1 MAATRRSQRVKPTVA
16 VSAKEPE
23 SDTEKL
29 HDKGKASAKR
39 RKVAGPSGMTSGSEI
54 SQVVHRGKGKLR
66 NLPQMP
72 LDILFEIFG
81 FLTPFDLLRLARTT
95 KDFRSFI
102 MKRSSISLWKTV
114 FGNTPDVP
122 DQPEGVSEPA
132 WANFVFTNH
141 CFECLSPRASHTL
154 AAHCVRYCK
163 RCITNKVYFKPLSN
177 ANVLRHFPRSPIP
190 FQAIFTYNLP
200 CSSGRY
206 RTKSAWLQSEFQ
218 EFLEQYI
225 QLDHDAQTEFREID
239 YNNWDFSRQC
249 IRTGELV
256 RVRATRFDLIE
267 KKLIE
272 LGWSH
277 ELTTMTASQ
286 SNTLKG
292 HPAVKVNR
300 PLTDRTWKKIEPQL
314 IILLEQFRTQRL
326 ERERA
331 EIVKTRR
338 RTFASAVW
346 NYTST
351 QPVDAILP
359 SAADLYF
366 LKSFEPFK
374 NIIEEAPNETDVPLS
389 TFDEFFAEM
398 PRHCED
404 WKQACVAYLAT
415 ILRSAEPSLFNED
428 MSSLDIVS
436 LAKTVSRCKFCSSAL
451 TYPGILI
458 HPCFRLAPALI
469 SQVPAL
475 EVAQIIRACGFDPE
489 TATSEELDNAD
500 IWLLGTKHGIAE
512 ISHVMR
518 WRRAL
523 MAISAT
529 HEEASLDIYYD
540 DLLDKPYTWYQV
552 TDETLIETCNAGELA
567 FYAEDRLYARSSI
580 CAHCSEKVEP
590 GQLVPH
596 MKGLPAE
603 ILLQIFTEATT
614 PKHFFEHVS
623 ASVALRVCKRW
634 RRVAFNIPS
643 LWPHVDVSNV
653 TTHGLELTG
662 PLPSLLRVT
671 CSKWTTA
678 NIRTWST
685 SVMEVIERIWELDL
699 HNIPSTPIF
708 DALSLHIDR
717 PASDLRVLH
726 AFIKVPSQK
735 RTKGKKTRAKLP
747 PLDQMGR
754 FMDRPMPYLRILEL
768 SNFPVL
774 PWSPEKPPCYS
785 NLTTLTLRMWYN
797 SNHANFSQ
805 IVPSL
810 KASSTSLTY
819 LSLFNVV
826 PDMGNEVDAG
836 LVKLPFLETLS
847 ITTDESDAML
857 IARLLQIPQKS
868 SVIVSSKD
876 VDLSSIKPEDIIQFY
891 EHICPTAPPVE
902 QGEALFIHVSRNSI
916 MVNGDTLL
924 GLGGYFALSGSS
936 SRTDYSVTLLDLA
949 IRFCSLFKYPRRVEY
964 KFESASMDCDWS
976 AFLRNLEDTR
986 TLAILDT
993 PLTTMRKFMQK
1004 SELGSLAPKL
1014 NELVITTDLQDDVET
1029 DSFESNAAAAD
1040 ALRDIVI
1047 SFRQHLRRH
1056 TDTYNSIMDVGFAA
1070 HPFSA
1075 YTFLDDFKDS
1085 SPEFHWAVEG
1095 FSAVEGTRGEASWLK
1110 FRLGLGDVSTDE
1122 DSDDSLE

>member
-1 MAATRRSQRVKPTVA
+1 MAATRRSQRVKATVA
-16 VSAKEPE
+16 VSAKEAE

-29 HDKGKASAKR
+29 RDKGKASAKR
-39 RKVAGPSGMTSGSEI
+39 RKVAGSGMTSGSEI

-114 FGNTPDVP
+114 FGNTSDIP

-177 ANVLRHFPRSPIP
+177 ANVLRHFPRSLIP
-190 FQAIFTYNLP
+190 SQAIFTYNLP

-218 EFLEQYI
+218 EFLEKYI

-256 RVRATRFDLIE
+256 RVRATRLDLIE

-277 ELTTMTASQ
+277 ELTNMTVSQ
-286 SNTLKG
+286 STTLKG

-314 IILLEQFRTQRL
+314 VILLEQFRTQRL

-351 QPVDAILP
+351 QPIDAILP
-359 SAADLYF
+359 SAADLY
-366 LKSFEPFK
+366 LLESFEPFK

-404 WKQACVAYLAT
+404 WKQACAAYLAT
-415 ILRSAEPSLFNED
+415 ILRSSEPSLFNEN
-428 MSSLDIVS
+428 MSPLDIVS
-436 LAKTVSRCKFCSSAL
+436 LAKTAIAYIIV
-451 TYPGILI
+451 PGSLSQPIMDLEV
-458 HPCFRLAPALI
+458 PRWLGLAPALI
-469 SQVPAL
+469 SQVSAL
-475 EVAQIIRACGFDPE
+475 EVAHIIRACGFDPE
-489 TATSEELDNAD
+489 TATYEELDNAD

-540 DLLDKPYTWYQV
+540 DLLDKPYTWSRV

-596 MKGLPAE
+596 MKGHNPDLE
-603 ILLQIFTEATT
+603 LQRSDFRLT
-614 PKHFFEHVS
+614 PDHRLMDFYCHSLDSGGS
-623 ASVALRVCKRW
+623 A
-634 RRVAFNIPS
+634 N
-643 LWPHVDVSNV
+643 DVSDN
-653 TTHGLELTG
+653 ED
-662 PLPSLLRVT
+662 
-671 CSKWTTA
+671 
-678 NIRTWST
+678 N
-685 SVMEVIERIWELDL
+685 ED
-699 HNIPSTPIF
+699 STPGF
-708 DALSLHIDR
+708 T
-717 PASDLRVLH
+717 
-726 AFIKVPSQK
+726 F
-735 RTKGKKTRAKLP
+735 
-747 PLDQMGR
+747 
-754 FMDRPMPYLRILEL
+754 
-768 SNFPVL
+768 
-774 PWSPEKPPCYS
+774 
-785 NLTTLTLRMWYN
+785 
-797 SNHANFSQ
+797 
-805 IVPSL
+805 
-810 KASSTSLTY
+810 
-819 LSLFNVV
+819 
-826 PDMGNEVDAG
+826 
-836 LVKLPFLETLS
+836 
-847 ITTDESDAML
+847 
-857 IARLLQIPQKS
+857 
-868 SVIVSSKD
+868 
-876 VDLSSIKPEDIIQFY
+876 
-891 EHICPTAPPVE
+891 
-902 QGEALFIHVSRNSI
+902 
-916 MVNGDTLL
+916 
-924 GLGGYFALSGSS
+924 
-936 SRTDYSVTLLDLA
+936 
-949 IRFCSLFKYPRRVEY
+949 
-964 KFESASMDCDWS
+964 
-976 AFLRNLEDTR
+976 
-986 TLAILDT
+986 
-993 PLTTMRKFMQK
+993 
-1004 SELGSLAPKL
+1004 
-1014 NELVITTDLQDDVET
+1014 
-1029 DSFESNAAAAD
+1029 
-1040 ALRDIVI
+1040 
-1047 SFRQHLRRH
+1047 SFR
-1056 TDTYNSIMDVGFAA
+1056 F
-1070 HPFSA
+1070 
-1075 YTFLDDFKDS
+1075 
-1085 SPEFHWAVEG
+1085 
-1095 FSAVEGTRGEASWLK
+1095 
-1110 FRLGLGDVSTDE
+1110 
-1122 DSDDSLE
+1122 